1 MQQMHQ
7 HRYPEG
13 SKPAESSSG
22 PAEKAL
28 LRSHSSVSN
37 SLELT
42 SPRYSLERAQWS
54 HGTWPEFSGCLNP
67 PNWWRVHPLTLCIFF
82 PISIGS
88 QHPKWHQFGI
98 QIIFELLLDGSAVY
112 GKLQLVDMPTPQ
124 LQWEVLW
131 GLGPFYQKTSLL
143 LQNEGIFW
151 KKSYVWYGWWRK
163 FSDHHQGYI
172 KPCK

>member
-82 PISIGS
+82 SLSALDLNTPNDISLAS
-88 QHPKWHQFGI
+88 KSFLSCCWMVVQFTENCNLLTCQLHSSNGKFYEALDLSI
-98 QIIFELLLDGSAVY
+98 KKLLYSSKTRGFFEKNHMCDTVDGGNSVITTR
-112 GKLQLVDMPTPQ
+112 D
-124 LQWEVLW
+124 
-131 GLGPFYQKTSLL
+131 
-143 LQNEGIFW
+143 I
-151 KKSYVWYGWWRK
+151 
-163 FSDHHQGYI
+163 
-172 KPCK
+172 

>member
-1 MQQMHQ
+1 MHQ
-7 HRYPEG
+7 HRYPQG

-67 PNWWRVHPLTLCIFF
+67 PNWWHVHPLTLKQFFF
-82 PISIGS
+82 PY
-88 QHPKWHQFGI
+88 QHWIKKHLKWHQFGI
-98 QIIFELLLDGSAVY
+98 QIMSELLLDGSAAANSISPM
-112 GKLQLVDMPTPQ
+112 GSFMRPWAFLSNRGD
-124 LQWEVLW
+124 
-131 GLGPFYQKTSLL
+131 
-143 LQNEGIFW
+143 FW
-151 KKSYVWYGWWRK
+151 KKNHMCDTVDGGNSLEIQWPPPGIYK
-163 FSDHHQGYI
+163 
-172 KPCK
+172 KTL